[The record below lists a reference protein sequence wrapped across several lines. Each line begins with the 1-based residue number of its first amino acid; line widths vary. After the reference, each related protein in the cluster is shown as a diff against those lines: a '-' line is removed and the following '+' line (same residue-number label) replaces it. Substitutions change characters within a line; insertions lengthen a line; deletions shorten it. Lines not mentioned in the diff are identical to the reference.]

1 MYDVSIIYFSL
12 SMVFPTQLTVYW
24 NVEIFILRISR
35 GLEQLAGNLRLCIVY
50 SVYSRSVILRCIAKS
65 SNQGLH
71 LLHGQFYPV
80 VKAMSSRLINIFTT
94 CRSASF
100 ESFIIVNNQGF
111 ILPGESVVS
120 IIRHLQ
126 FQLNHYAQKQRSTWS
141 SVSYYSQ

>member
-1 MYDVSIIYFSL
+1 MYDISIYFSL

-50 SVYSRSVILRCIAKS
+50 SRSVILWCITKS

-71 LLHGQFYPV
+71 LLHGLFYPV

-120 IIRHLQ
+120 MIRHLQ
-126 FQLNHYAQKQRSTWS
+126 FQLNHHAQKQRSTWS

>member
-1 MYDVSIIYFSL
+1 MYDISIIYCSL
-12 SMVFPTQLTVYW
+12 NMVFPTQLTVYW
-24 NVEIFILRISR
+24 NVGIFILRISR

-50 SVYSRSVILRCIAKS
+50 SRSVILRCITKS

-120 IIRHLQ
+120 MIRHLQ
-126 FQLNHYAQKQRSTWS
+126 FQLNHHAQKQRSTWS